1 VSRSG
6 AIGRFAV
13 AAVAAVLVAAGVLL
27 WRAGGG
33 LVVYCAH
40 DRVYSEDILTR
51 FTEET
56 GIAVTPRFDTEATKS
71 LGLVEQIARE
81 AAAPRCDVFWNN
93 EVLGTMD
100 LARRGLLE
108 SYQGPGHARIP
119 EKYRDPEGR
128 WTGFAARMRVWIV
141 NTDKLAPARNGVRSA
156 LKGDL
161 SRVCIARPLFG
172 TTLTHYCVLSDLWGL
187 DALKTWHRDWRAR
200 GARELP
206 GNSTV
211 KDLVAAGTCDLGL
224 TDTDDFFLAKDE
236 GRPVAMVPFRTGD
249 VGSSRSSGKPSPRRV
264 ILIPNTVGIVKG
276 TSRLDDAKRLVDWLV
291 SAETELA
298 LARSRARQI
307 PLGKVNPAEL
317 PGEVAKL
324 AALVGEGY
332 PLGGLLPAREAI
344 IEWLKTER

>member
-1 VSRSG
+1 VSSSG
-6 AIGRFAV
+6 AIGRVAV
-13 AAVAAVLVAAGVLL
+13 AVAAAVLVAAGVLL
-27 WRAGGG
+27 WSAGGG

-40 DRVYSEDILTR
+40 DRVYSEEVLAS

-56 GIAVTPRFDTEATKS
+56 GIAVTPRFDTEAAKS

-108 SYQGPGHARIP
+108 EYRGPGHARIP

-141 NTDKLAPARNGVRSA
+141 NTDSLNPTRGAVRSA

-161 SRVCIARPLFG
+161 SRVAIARPLFG

-187 DALKTWHRDWRAR
+187 EALKSWHRDWRER

-211 KDLVAAGTCDLGL
+211 KDLVAKGVCDLGL

-236 GRPVAMVPFRTGD
+236 GRPVAMAPFRTGD
-249 VGSSRSSGKPSPRRV
+249 VGSSRSSGKPSPDRL

-276 TSRLDDAKRLVDWLV
+276 TSRLDDARRLVDWLL

-307 PLGKVNPAEL
+307 PLGEVDRAKL
-317 PGEVAKL
+317 PEEVAEID
-324 AALVGEGY
+324 ALVGEGY
-332 PLGGLLPAREAI
+332 PLGGLAPARDTV